1 MCGVFGFD
9 LVENARVSRINL
21 SIALTALAIGNEERG
36 AQSWGSYVPEGNKL
50 TKALGPITEGVSI
63 KALAAE
69 QRLIAH
75 TRYATAGAV
84 TAENAHPFR
93 LKGGLVGQHNGVV
106 YNHRDLDKSYGKE
119 EVDSIH
125 LLRCIEEGRD
135 LAEIE
140 AYGSVQYVLPG
151 APSEIYLGRFNG
163 GELSVGKVKGV
174 GVFWSS
180 TLGTLLRA
188 LSLGS
193 MDATFYE
200 VKEGAL
206 YFASAGALWLSDAKG
221 LSVGRRAPVV
231 STYSGRGWEDQLSGG
246 WKKISSPGKGK
257 VKSTGRSVVYERE
270 EETDPFYVGSDRKYS
285 GAKSRWDELELE
297 PDALDLELDALDADD
312 DYLDARER
320 EMRTQDREELDWLI
334 NEYGKE
340 LDLTAENVGLEDLD
354 FLRDCVEEIEM
365 DRLRER
371 NAAAAA
377 AAAAAQPVRA

>member
-106 YNHRDLDKSYGKE
+106 YNHRGLDKSYGKE

-231 STYSGRGWEDQLSGG
+231 STYSGMGWEDQPSGG
-246 WKKISSPGKGK
+246 RKKISSPGKDK
-257 VKSTGRSVVYERE
+257 VKSTGRRVVYERE

-285 GAKSRWDELELE
+285 GAKSRWDELEL
-297 PDALDLELDALDADD
+297 DAFDAGD
-312 DYLDARER
+312 DYIGARER
-320 EMRTQDREELDWLI
+320 EMRTQDREELDWI
-334 NEYGKE
+334 IGEYGEE
-340 LDLTAENVGLEDLD
+340 LTLTAENVGIEDLD
-354 FLRDCVEEIEM
+354 FLRDCVEEIELE
-365 DRLRER
+365 RLWEKQ
-371 NAAAAA
+371 AAAAA
-377 AAAAAQPVRA
+377 GSSPAGSSPAAQPVRE